1 LGLRQDSR
9 QLGFTMNVGLCILE
23 LHLPFA
29 HSLKEKRRVIKGLKD
44 RLKSRF
50 NVSVA
55 EIDHQELWQ
64 RATVGIVSISQDK
77 QPLESCF
84 QQVRRIVEGGL
95 EGELVS
101 FEIEYLT

>member
-1 LGLRQDSR
+1 
-9 QLGFTMNVGLCILE
+9 MNVGLCILE
-23 LHLPFA
+23 LHLSSA

-64 RATVGIVSISQDK
+64 RSTLGVVSISQAR

-84 QQVRRIVEGGL
+84 QQIQRIVESEL
-95 EGELVS
+95 AAELVS